1 MQGGTPAELKTWD
14 NVALQ
19 NYNIVFVSSPL
30 LDCSYYTTVI
40 QCKNQ
45 DLSLGWKM
53 ATLEQQL
60 AQAEAK
66 VARLKEK
73 AKKQDTAEKV
83 VIGGMMLAYAR
94 KSPNNAKRLL
104 EIMQSELR
112 EQDLKRV
119 QRAMGELDLIVGNEE
134 LSRANLV

>member
-1 MQGGTPAELKTWD
+1 
-14 NVALQ
+14 
-19 NYNIVFVSSPL
+19 
-30 LDCSYYTTVI
+30 
-40 QCKNQ
+40 
-45 DLSLGWKM
+45 M

-60 AQAEAK
+60 AEAEAK

-94 KSPNNAKRLL
+94 KNPNNAKRLL
-104 EIMQSELR
+104 DIMQSELR

-119 QRAMGELDLIVGNEE
+119 QRAVNELGLIVGNAEF
-134 LSRANLV
+134 ANANH

>member
-1 MQGGTPAELKTWD
+1 
-14 NVALQ
+14 
-19 NYNIVFVSSPL
+19 
-30 LDCSYYTTVI
+30 
-40 QCKNQ
+40 
-45 DLSLGWKM
+45 M

-60 AQAEAK
+60 AEAEAK

-94 KSPNNAKRLL
+94 KNPNNAKRLL
-104 EIMQSELR
+104 ELMQTELR

-119 QRAMGELDLIVGNEE
+119 QRAVSELNLIVGNAQ
-134 LSRANLV
+134 LANFDGSNYANS

>member
-1 MQGGTPAELKTWD
+1 
-14 NVALQ
+14 
-19 NYNIVFVSSPL
+19 
-30 LDCSYYTTVI
+30 
-40 QCKNQ
+40 
-45 DLSLGWKM
+45 M

-60 AQAEAK
+60 AEAEAK

-94 KSPNNAKRLL
+94 KNPNNAKRLL
-104 EIMQSELR
+104 DIMQSELR

-119 QRAMGELDLIVGNEE
+119 QRAVNELRTVVGNEE
-134 LSRANLV
+134 LATANSYQN

>member
-1 MQGGTPAELKTWD
+1 
-14 NVALQ
+14 
-19 NYNIVFVSSPL
+19 
-30 LDCSYYTTVI
+30 
-40 QCKNQ
+40 
-45 DLSLGWKM
+45 M

-60 AQAEAK
+60 AEAEAK

-94 KSPNNAKRLL
+94 KNPNNAKRLL
-104 EIMQSELR
+104 ELMQTELR

-119 QRAMGELDLIVGNEE
+119 QRAVSELNLIVGNAEI
-134 LSRANLV
+134 ANLNGGNYANS

>member
-1 MQGGTPAELKTWD
+1 
-14 NVALQ
+14 
-19 NYNIVFVSSPL
+19 
-30 LDCSYYTTVI
+30 
-40 QCKNQ
+40 
-45 DLSLGWKM
+45 M

-60 AQAEAK
+60 AEAEAK

-94 KSPNNAKRLL
+94 KNPNNAKRLL
-104 EIMQSELR
+104 DIMQSELR

-119 QRAMGELDLIVGNEE
+119 QRAVDELKKVVANEE
-134 LSRANLV
+134 LANANSYQN

>member
-1 MQGGTPAELKTWD
+1 
-14 NVALQ
+14 
-19 NYNIVFVSSPL
+19 
-30 LDCSYYTTVI
+30 
-40 QCKNQ
+40 
-45 DLSLGWKM
+45 M

-60 AQAEAK
+60 AEAQAK

-94 KSPNNAKRLL
+94 KNTSNAKRLL
-104 EIMQSELR
+104 EIMKSELR

-119 QRAMGELDLIVGNEE
+119 QRATNELNTIVANGELDNIKGNY
-134 LSRANLV
+134 

>member
-1 MQGGTPAELKTWD
+1 
-14 NVALQ
+14 
-19 NYNIVFVSSPL
+19 
-30 LDCSYYTTVI
+30 
-40 QCKNQ
+40 
-45 DLSLGWKM
+45 M

-60 AQAEAK
+60 AEAEAK

-94 KSPNNAKRLL
+94 KNPINAKRLL
-104 EIMQSELR
+104 ELMQTELR

-119 QRAMGELDLIVGNEE
+119 QRAVNELSLVVGNAE
-134 LSRANLV
+134 LANTNN

>member
-1 MQGGTPAELKTWD
+1 
-14 NVALQ
+14 
-19 NYNIVFVSSPL
+19 
-30 LDCSYYTTVI
+30 
-40 QCKNQ
+40 
-45 DLSLGWKM
+45 M

-60 AQAEAK
+60 AEAEAK

-94 KSPNNAKRLL
+94 KNPNNAKRLL
-104 EIMQSELR
+104 ELMQTELR

-119 QRAMGELDLIVGNEE
+119 QRAVSELNLIVGNEQI
-134 LSRANLV
+134 ANFDGSNYANS

>member
-1 MQGGTPAELKTWD
+1 
-14 NVALQ
+14 
-19 NYNIVFVSSPL
+19 
-30 LDCSYYTTVI
+30 
-40 QCKNQ
+40 
-45 DLSLGWKM
+45 M

-60 AQAEAK
+60 AEAEAK

-94 KSPNNAKRLL
+94 KNPINAKRLL
-104 EIMQSELR
+104 ELMQTELR

-119 QRAMGELDLIVGNEE
+119 QRAVNELGMIMGNAEL
-134 LSRANLV
+134 ANQNIHGGYHANP

>member
-1 MQGGTPAELKTWD
+1 
-14 NVALQ
+14 
-19 NYNIVFVSSPL
+19 
-30 LDCSYYTTVI
+30 
-40 QCKNQ
+40 
-45 DLSLGWKM
+45 M

-60 AQAEAK
+60 AEAEAK

-94 KSPNNAKRLL
+94 KNPNNAKRLL
-104 EIMQSELR
+104 ELMQTELR

-119 QRAMGELDLIVGNEE
+119 QRAVSELNLIVGNAQ
-134 LSRANLV
+134 LADFDGSNYANS